1 MWRYIEQ
8 LSSQPPAGD
17 RLSLSLT
24 DRISLH
30 SSEAQAAH
38 SLKGHVELL
47 DAYSWHQTSARRQS
61 QFAHKLR
68 EELPKGFALLQM
80 DFKEN
85 IKYPLNPSEISEEWH
100 AQNKL
105 SLTVFGANALVPKV
119 GGGQLEFFVLLV
131 SDI

>member
-1 MWRYIEQ
+1 M
-8 LSSQPPAGD
+8 
-17 RLSLSLT
+17 
-24 DRISLH
+24 
-30 SSEAQAAH
+30 
-38 SLKGHVELL
+38 ELL

-85 IKYPLNPSEISEEWH
+85 VKYPLSPSETSEEWH